1 MTTLTPDQFILNFFN
16 KIDTIL
22 EKKGGKKNKN
32 QIGRGKED
40 DDLNLPVTLD
50 NDTQNLLNELSGN
63 IQSDETL
70 QSNVKIQVAQSQNIP
85 DDKLNEDFKNHI
97 QLIINNIKTKPTID
111 MSPEELQVLSL
122 FVSFKN
128 MKSDVTNASNIVK
141 KSLSTVSQMS
151 QTDKVIIED
160 DKSNENIKLV
170 GVLLEKVE
178 GNTDLV
184 DKQIQTMDTILNS
197 AVGDIS
203 TLTTLYETNSSPSE
217 ISSASLSVFT
227 NSLGYLSFL
236 FNLLLCYKNRVGDY
250 SNKLKTQNP
259 IIYFI
264 ISSIY
269 TCISFIMFIIFK
281 IFIFLINSKIGKIY
295 ILIVFIKLYKD
306 DNQFAVFIAN
316 TILKLMSIA
325 DSHIGASI
333 YINNCIEQAKQS
345 VINSIPVLLTSGVI
359 NNLLK
364 STIQSALLDPTI
376 LASFIQKLTP
386 ELSSQIIQQSLPI
399 LSQGLSDAM
408 ASSTPQLVNAV
419 TQSISYATPQLVGA
433 ITESTL
439 SLSQN
444 IASELAP
451 VLIEGISVS
460 VTENVGS
467 LVTSSA
473 TALVTQTATQMA
485 NQQITSGLVN
495 TVSKVALGYAVKAG
509 AYFLTGETTTGD
521 ILQQVIKNT
530 GGKRIK
536 KSKKNKRKTKNNK
549 RKTQKSKRKTQK
561 SKRRL

>member
-1 MTTLTPDQFILNFFN
+1 
-16 KIDTIL
+16 
-22 EKKGGKKNKN
+22 
-32 QIGRGKED
+32 
-40 DDLNLPVTLD
+40 
-50 NDTQNLLNELSGN
+50 
-63 IQSDETL
+63 
-70 QSNVKIQVAQSQNIP
+70 
-85 DDKLNEDFKNHI
+85 
-97 QLIINNIKTKPTID
+97 
-111 MSPEELQVLSL
+111 
-122 FVSFKN
+122 
-128 MKSDVTNASNIVK
+128 
-141 KSLSTVSQMS
+141 
-151 QTDKVIIED
+151 
-160 DKSNENIKLV
+160 
-170 GVLLEKVE
+170 
-178 GNTDLV
+178 
-184 DKQIQTMDTILNS
+184 
-197 AVGDIS
+197 
-203 TLTTLYETNSSPSE
+203 
-217 ISSASLSVFT
+217 
-227 NSLGYLSFL
+227 
-236 FNLLLCYKNRVGDY
+236 
-250 SNKLKTQNP
+250 
-259 IIYFI
+259 
-264 ISSIY
+264 
-269 TCISFIMFIIFK
+269 MFIIFK

-316 TILKLMSIA
+316 TILKLLSIA

-451 VLIEGISVS
+451 VLIEGISIS
-460 VTENVGS
+460 VTENVGN

-536 KSKKNKRKTKNNK
+536 KSKKDKRKTQKSK

>member
-1 MTTLTPDQFILNFFN
+1 MSNLNPEQFILNFFN

-22 EKKGGKKNKN
+22 EKKGGKKIQK
-32 QIGRGKED
+32 GSGKDD
-40 DDLNLPVTLD
+40 DDLNLPVTLE
-50 NDTQNLLNELSGN
+50 NDTQNLLNELSSS

-70 QSNVKIQVAQSQNIP
+70 KSNVRIQVGPSQNIP
-85 DDKLNEDFKNHI
+85 DDKLNEEFKNHL

-128 MKSDVTNASNIVK
+128 MKSDVNNASNIVT

-160 DKSNENIKLV
+160 DKSTENIKLV
-170 GVLLEKVE
+170 GVLLEKVK

-184 DKQIQTMDTILNS
+184 DKQIQTIETVLNS
-197 AVGDIS
+197 AVGDIN

-259 IIYFI
+259 VMYFI

-316 TILKLMSIA
+316 TILKLLSIA

-536 KSKKNKRKTKNNK
+536 KSKKDKRKTQKSK

>member
-1 MTTLTPDQFILNFFN
+1 MSNLNPEQFILNFFN

-22 EKKGGKKNKN
+22 EKKGGKKIQK
-32 QIGRGKED
+32 GSGKDD
-40 DDLNLPVTLD
+40 DDLNLPVTLE
-50 NDTQNLLNELSGN
+50 NDTQNLLNELSSS

-70 QSNVKIQVAQSQNIP
+70 KSNVRIQVGPSQNIP
-85 DDKLNEDFKNHI
+85 DDKLNEEFKNHL

-128 MKSDVTNASNIVK
+128 MKSDVNNASNIVT

-160 DKSNENIKLV
+160 DKSTENIKLV
-170 GVLLEKVE
+170 GVLLEKVK

-184 DKQIQTMDTILNS
+184 DKQIQTIETVLNS
-197 AVGDIS
+197 AVGDIN

-259 IIYFI
+259 VMYFI

-316 TILKLMSIA
+316 TILKLLSIA

-451 VLIEGISVS
+451 VLIEGISIS
-460 VTENVGS
+460 VTENVGN

-536 KSKKNKRKTKNNK
+536 KSKKDKRKTQKSK